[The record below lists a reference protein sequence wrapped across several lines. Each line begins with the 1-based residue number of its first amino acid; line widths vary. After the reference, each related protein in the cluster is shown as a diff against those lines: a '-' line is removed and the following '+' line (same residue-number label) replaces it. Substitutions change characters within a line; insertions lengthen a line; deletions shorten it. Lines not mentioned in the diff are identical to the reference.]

1 MTGEKLSVEWGAD
14 TGVNIRRGL
23 FSVSVF
29 AMNATRW
36 LCVTATSPTMAM
48 TTKTRL
54 KLLLSS
60 HHDAHVGQSE
70 LGAELAPV
78 EGTHVLD
85 SGKGGDGDGSAYW
98 EDWETVCEA
107 SINPF
112 LPEERQFKGLTS
124 IYIHLNAPWLL
135 LMLFMQIRA
144 CFCFGV
150 FVKHFLR

>member
-1 MTGEKLSVEWGAD
+1 MQHA
-14 TGVNIRRGL
+14 
-23 FSVSVF
+23 
-29 AMNATRW
+29 
-36 LCVTATSPTMAM
+36 VTVCHCHLPPTTAM
-48 TTKTRL
+48 TTKTRP

-70 LGAELAPV
+70 LGAELAAV

-98 EDWETVCEA
+98 EDWETVREA

-124 IYIHLNAPWLL
+124 IYIHLNAP
-135 LMLFMQIRA
+135 
-144 CFCFGV
+144 
-150 FVKHFLR
+150 